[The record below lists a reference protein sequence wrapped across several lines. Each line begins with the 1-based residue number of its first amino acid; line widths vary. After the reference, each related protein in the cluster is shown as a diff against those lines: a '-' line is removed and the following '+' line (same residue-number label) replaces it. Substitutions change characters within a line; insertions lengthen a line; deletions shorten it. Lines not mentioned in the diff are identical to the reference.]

1 MAMKKKK
8 EEIVDYRECVRLLKE
23 KGPQRLYILRGEE
36 EYLRDSFLAK
46 LRGGCVPEG
55 KESFNYHRLNGPKLD
70 LNELSA
76 AAEAMPFLG
85 ERTFCEIHDFD
96 INKTSDYDPEA
107 FRKILADVPDW
118 CTIAFVFSAEYSM
131 DGRIAPVKELNQ
143 YALDVNFTRQSDADL
158 AKWVS
163 NHFSELGKTIDRKTA
178 DHMVYVCGAFM
189 NTLLPEIAKVAGAA
203 KGGSITEQ
211 DIDAV
216 AKRAPETTVFNLTDA
231 LGDRNYDR
239 AALLLTDLLS
249 DRDETPPKLL
259 YMISE
264 QMRRLYAARLALD
277 SGRGREYIAE
287 CFPEIARQEFVQKK
301 LLQGARNFGCARLG
315 RAMRLCADCE
325 LAMKSGGGPEEE
337 LLKDLLLQLAMDTD
351 DDTD

>member
-1 MAMKKKK
+1 MTAKKKK
-8 EEIVDYRECVRLLKE
+8 EEIVDYRDYLSILRE
-23 KGPQRLYILRGEE
+23 KGPQRVYILRGEE

-46 LRGGCVPEG
+46 LRGVCVPEG
-55 KESFNYHRLNGPKLD
+55 QESFNYRRLDGPKLNMD
-70 LNELSA
+70 ELSA
-76 AAEAMPFLG
+76 AKEALPFLG
-85 ERTFCEIHDFD
+85 ERTFCEVHDFD

-107 FRKILADVPDW
+107 FCAALADVPDW
-118 CTIAFVFSAEYSM
+118 CTIVFVFSAEYSM
-131 DGRIAPVKELNQ
+131 DGRITPVRELHK
-143 YALDVNFTRQSDADL
+143 YAQDMNFTRQSDSDL
-158 AKWVS
+158 SKWVQ

-189 NTLLPEIAKVAGAA
+189 NTLLPEIAKVAGTA

-231 LGDRNYDR
+231 LGDRDFDR
-239 AALLLTDLLS
+239 AALLLTDLLA

-264 QMRRLYAARLALD
+264 QMRRLYAARAALD
-277 SGRGREYIAE
+277 SGQGVEYIAE
-287 CFPEIARQEFVQKK
+287 CFPEIARQGFVQRK
-301 LLQGARNFGCARLG
+301 LLQGARNFGRARLG
-315 RAMRLCADCE
+315 RAMERCADCE
-325 LAMKSGGGPEEE
+325 LAMKSGGGVEEE
-337 LLKDLLLQLAMDTD
+337 LLKDLLLQLAID